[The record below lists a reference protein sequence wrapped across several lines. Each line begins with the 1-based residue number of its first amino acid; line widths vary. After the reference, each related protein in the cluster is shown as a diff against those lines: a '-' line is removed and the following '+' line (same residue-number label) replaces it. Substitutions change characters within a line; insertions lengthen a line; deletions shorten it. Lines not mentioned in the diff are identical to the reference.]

1 MSKTDLAWAASHTG
15 TSVVLVAP
23 LNWCV
28 RVSHATDVC
37 LAVCQLHWAARRA
50 NDAPSFTPTASA
62 ESSPVLSDG
71 KQGWAGVERVREER
85 VCFAGASAE
94 RTRSSHSP
102 LAPHHHLR

>member
-28 RVSHATDVC
+28 RVSHAADVC

-50 NDAPSFTPTASA
+50 HDAPSFAAAFS
-62 ESSPVLSDG
+62 
-71 KQGWAGVERVREER
+71 
-85 VCFAGASAE
+85 AGAVRWQTGVGRGGASM
-94 RTRSSHSP
+94 
-102 LAPHHHLR
+102 